1 MNEKKALVY
10 LHISVFLL
18 GFTGVIGKLIDL
30 GSVNIVWLRIAYAV
44 FSMFLY
50 LLFKNENLII
60 FNLKN
65 LIYLS
70 IVSLVLTSHWL
81 FFYESIK
88 VSNVTT
94 TLVGLSLYPMFT
106 ALIEPLYFKGRFKTI
121 DIVLSFIIVL
131 ALLLCF
137 PQFDLSNSITYGL
150 ILSIIGALLASIYT
164 IMNRKLTQQFSSFV
178 VSYYQLLFAL
188 FFISL
193 YQYDSFDIIYKISF
207 IDHIYLAILG
217 IICTSFTHT
226 ITIHAMKKIEAF
238 VVSLVTNLE
247 PVYGIILAL
256 IIFNQSEYMTANFY
270 LGSIIILVAVFS
282 HPFLKKRFN

>member
-226 ITIHAMKKIEAF
+226 ITIHAMKKLKRLL
-238 VVSLVTNLE
+238 SL
-247 PVYGIILAL
+247 
-256 IIFNQSEYMTANFY
+256 
-270 LGSIIILVAVFS
+270 
-282 HPFLKKRFN
+282 